1 MTEEKEYDLISFR
14 NQTRNDK
21 TFYKHYIG
29 LLKSK
34 EGSRSSQSSWLD
46 AIYFELPHSFFN
58 VALKQKLL

>member
-21 TFYKHYIG
+21 TFYKHYIS

-34 EGSRSSQSSWLD
+34 EGSRSRQSSWLD
-46 AIYFELPHSFFN
+46 AIYFELLHSFLTLF
-58 VALKQKLL
+58 